1 MSSRKRFSCKDRERI
16 LDANDHRCHICK
28 GIIPDGVDWEVE
40 HVIPWKLTRDD
51 SDSNLRPAHIKCHK
65 RKTHKIDR
73 PAINKAER
81 MRAKHRGTWPKPI
94 GNSRLQSRPMRT
106 SRPIHHMEKR

>member
-1 MSSRKRFSCKDRERI
+1 MTCRKRFTRKDRERI
-16 LDANDHRCHICK
+16 LDANDRCCHICN
-28 GIIPDGVDWEVE
+28 GRIGDDEGWEIE

-51 SDSNLRPAHIKCHK
+51 SDDNLRPAHKKCHR

-81 MRAKHRGTWPKPI
+81 MRAKHLGFWPKPL
-94 GNSRLQSRPMRT
+94 GNSHLQSRPMRVT
-106 SRPIHHMEKR
+106 RPLHLMEKR